1 MLDRTQKG
9 LCGYEFGANKPPIKT
24 TGEGLCGYGDEEDEG
39 LKGMKRWR
47 GWKGLGYARMKTW
60 LEYEEV
66 EEIWRWGVEGEV
78 SVGRKRKEKVKH
90 IWMNSRLFVSS
101 SSRRTRRSG
110 SPRLNRQ
117 FHNCPASPPY
127 LLLLISCSSSLF
139 APLPHLLLFFICPS
153 SSSSTSFAPPPLLLL
168 LISCSSSFSSVPVP
182 PYLPTLYLLIYIFY
196 SSIVIYNC
204 MTFEFLNL
212 YLVKFL
218 HPYSVVDE
226 SVYNIKPRV
235 ILVHLFLQRWTT
247 GGGGGWS
254 GQIV

>member
-117 FHNCPASPPY
+117 FHNCPASPP
-127 LLLLISCSSSLF
+127 
-139 APLPHLLLFFICPS
+139 HL
-153 SSSSTSFAPPPLLLL
+153 LLLL
-168 LISCSSSFSSVPVP
+168 LICSSSFPAAS
-182 PYLPTLYLLIYIFY
+182 PYLLLLLLHLICSSSSPAPPHSHLFQSLPICLLYIY
-196 SSIVIYNC
+196 SSTSSTPLLSSTIVWRLS
-204 MTFEFLNL
+204 F
-212 YLVKFL
+212 
-218 HPYSVVDE
+218 
-226 SVYNIKPRV
+226 
-235 ILVHLFLQRWTT
+235 
-247 GGGGGWS
+247 
-254 GQIV
+254 

>member
-9 LCGYEFGANKPPIKT
+9 LCGYEFGANKPPIK

-127 LLLLISCSSSLF
+127 LLLLISCIC
-139 APLPHLLLFFICPS
+139 LLYIY
-153 SSSSTSFAPPPLLLL
+153 SSTSSTFLCHLRL
-168 LISCSSSFSSVPVP
+168 FDVWVFKH
-182 PYLPTLYLLIYIFY
+182 LPCKV
-196 SSIVIYNC
+196 SPSIQCGSWKCV
-204 MTFEFLNL
+204 
-212 YLVKFL
+212 
-218 HPYSVVDE
+218 
-226 SVYNIKPRV
+226 
-235 ILVHLFLQRWTT
+235 
-247 GGGGGWS
+247 
-254 GQIV
+254 